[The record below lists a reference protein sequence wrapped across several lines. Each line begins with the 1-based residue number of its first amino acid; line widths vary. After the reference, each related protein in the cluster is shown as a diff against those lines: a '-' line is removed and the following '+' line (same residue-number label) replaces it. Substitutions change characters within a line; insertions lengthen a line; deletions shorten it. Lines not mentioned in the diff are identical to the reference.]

1 MPDIPLPKPQKPTGN
16 SVPPQNSGS
25 APVLPPSPTTPPP
38 SAMVAPKP
46 SMPTTPSMP
55 TAPTV
60 LTSTPPLGSSASNS
74 VTGPASPGTA
84 STPTIQTGAPSS
96 IPSAAIP
103 SAPASSTTPTT
114 PITTA
119 AAPTALPKP
128 PQFPPQPGYPKP
140 GQPLNQPLPQTTQPG
155 QPVQSTQPIQAK
167 QNVVSKQAAAPV
179 KASASPLSRLTS
191 SPFKFLPIIGVVLL
205 VIVGGFFAFTQFFGG
220 GSSQSVSQ
228 NVNTGGTGTSTGTQ
242 GTGTTPP
249 ATSGQP
255 ITLTYWGL
263 WEQSETL
270 QSVFDEFEEQNPGIK
285 VQYVPQTHVDYRER
299 LQTAI
304 ASGSGPDIYRF
315 HASWVSMLA
324 QELAPMPNSVMSVS
338 EYQNTFFPVAAKQLQ
353 LNGQLVGIP
362 LMYDGLG
369 LYINT
374 EMFRQAALSE
384 PTTWA
389 ELKAA
394 ASRLTIRGSNG
405 EIERA
410 GLAIGNASN
419 VEHFSDII
427 ALLMLQ
433 NGATLANPST
443 KEAADALTFYTNF
456 YKTDKVW
463 SDKLP
468 TSTVAFARGEVAMMF
483 APSWRVHEIRSLN
496 PNLTDFKVIPT
507 PSLGGQEITWAT
519 YWAEGVNSKSSSQKR
534 DASWKLLK
542 YMSSASVMKQ
552 LYSEQSKNRLFGQL
566 YSRKDLAQEMVAS
579 SDPIV
584 QNYVAP
590 FLEGADSA
598 QGGYLSSYT
607 HDQGINDQLIKYY
620 ADAVNSILAG
630 SSADTVMTTVTQG
643 TQQVYRQYGASTTA
657 Q

>member
-1 MPDIPLPKPQKPTGN
+1 MP
-16 SVPPQNSGS
+16 
-25 APVLPPSPTTPPP
+25 A
-38 SAMVAPKP
+38 
-46 SMPTTPSMP
+46 
-55 TAPTV
+55 
-60 LTSTPPLGSSASNS
+60 
-74 VTGPASPGTA
+74 
-84 STPTIQTGAPSS
+84 
-96 IPSAAIP
+96 
-103 SAPASSTTPTT
+103 
-114 PITTA
+114 
-119 AAPTALPKP
+119 KP
-128 PQFPPQPGYPKP
+128 PFPAQPGFPKP
-140 GQPLNQPLPQTTQPG
+140 GQQPNQPLPQT
-155 QPVQSTQPIQAK
+155 VQANQAK
-167 QNVVSKQAAAPV
+167 QNVLSKQAATPA
-179 KASASPLSRLTS
+179 KASASPLSKLSS
-191 SPFKFLPIIGVVLL
+191 SPFKFLPIVGVLL
-205 VIVGGFFAFTQFFGG
+205 LLLVGGFFAFTRFFGG
-220 GSSQSVSQ
+220 GASQSVTQ
-228 NVNTGGTGTSTGTQ
+228 NVNTGGSGAGTQ

-249 ATSGQP
+249 ATSGQNV
-255 ITLTYWGL
+255 TLTYWGL

-270 QSVFDEFEEQNPGIK
+270 QAVFDEFEKQNPGVSIS
-285 VQYVPQTHVDYRER
+285 YVPQTHVDYRER

-324 QELAPMPNSVMSVS
+324 QELAPMPSSVMSVN

-389 ELKAA
+389 ELKTA

-405 EIERA
+405 EVERA

-419 VEHFSDII
+419 VEHFADII

-433 NGATLANPST
+433 NGATLANPSS

-507 PSLGGQEITWAT
+507 PSLGGQDITWAT

-566 YSRKDLAQEMVAS
+566 YSRKDLAQEMITS
-579 SDPIV
+579 SDTVV

-630 SSADTVMTTVTQG
+630 GSADTVMTTVTQG